1 MRQCSNCGAP
11 LDDDALFCT
20 SCGQKVIQTDSPAEA
35 PVRSADDREQKPVE
49 PAAVNEGRKA
59 ASTIRPWHYALGFGV
74 LLIILA
80 AIFVP
85 KMLKDND
92 KAEQENV
99 AEQSDSD
106 FSEESEPQ
114 EDTDDSSEDIN
125 YEGWYAYQGFI
136 DKEYEFRITFGIID
150 HHIEGEYAINGV
162 IRPTTLKGSIT
173 DDGTFEMYAYA
184 GHGSQKGQYF
194 TGHFN
199 PDDFR
204 GDILSTEIS
213 DFHRTFEATPIELG
227 TPVYDDTWDE
237 VHEVPEPEAADIDIP
252 LSDEDDEDDEY
263 VSVDDEPLS
272 EETEDDRIY
281 EMVEENAQFPGGDNA
296 CFNWLSEH
304 IQYPSVCKEQGVQG
318 RVLVNFVIN
327 KDGSVVDV
335 KTVKSPDPNLSKEAE
350 RVVKMMPKWKPAR
363 QGDKIVRSRFT
374 LPIMFRL
381 N

>member
-20 SCGQKVIQTDSPAEA
+20 SCGQKLIQTDSPAEA
-35 PVRSADDREQKPVE
+35 PVRSTDDREQKPVE
-49 PAAVNEGRKA
+49 PAAVNEERKA

-99 AEQSDSD
+99 AEQSDNN
-106 FSEESEPQ
+106 FSEEYGPQ
-114 EDTDDSSEDIN
+114 EDTDDSSEGTN
-125 YEGWYAYQGFI
+125 YEGGYEYQGSI
-136 DKEYEFRITFGIID
+136 DDKYGFRMYFLIRD
-150 HHIEGEYAINGV
+150 NNIEGEYAVKGNKEAV
-162 IRPTTLKGSIT
+162 SLKGSIT
-173 DDGTFEMYAYA
+173 DDGTFEIYEY
-184 GHGSQKGQYF
+184 GTDGNKTGYYF
-194 TGHFN
+194 TGQFN

-204 GDILSTEIS
+204 GHYYSTKS
-213 DFHRTFEATPIELG
+213 KLDMSFEAAPIDYGLPIIE
-227 TPVYDDTWDE
+227 DTENEILDE
-237 VHEVPEPEAADIDIP
+237 IEDGIDIP
-252 LSDEDDEDDEY
+252 LSDEDDEY

-272 EETEDDRIY
+272 EEADDDKIY
-281 EMVEENAQFPGGDNA
+281 EMVEENAQFPGGDDA

-318 RVLVNFVIN
+318 RVLVSFVIN

-335 KTVKSPDPNLSKEAE
+335 ETVRSPDPNLSKEAE

-363 QGDKIVRSRFT
+363 QGDKIVRSRFC